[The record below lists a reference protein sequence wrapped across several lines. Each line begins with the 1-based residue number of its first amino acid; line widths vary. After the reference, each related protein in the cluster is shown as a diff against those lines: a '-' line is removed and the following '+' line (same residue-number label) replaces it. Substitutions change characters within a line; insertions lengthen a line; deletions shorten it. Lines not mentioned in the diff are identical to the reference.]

1 MIPYGHQ
8 LIDQADIDAVVKV
21 LKSEWVTTGP
31 KVGEF
36 EKALCDKVWS
46 KYATAVNSGTS
57 ALDISVRALDLP
69 PGSEVITT
77 PFTFVATSNSIL
89 YNDLKPV
96 LADIDLGTRNIN
108 PESIKK
114 KITKKTRAII
124 YVDYAGQP
132 CRIQEIKEIADRHD
146 LRLIEDACHALGA
159 EYRGKRVGSIA
170 DMTVFSFH
178 PVKHITTGEGG
189 AIATDDEDL
198 DCMLKML
205 RNHGISREPQTGG
218 KEGLDYI
225 YDVKALG
232 RNYRITDIQCALG
245 ISQIAKLES
254 FIDKRTQLANLYNR
268 ILKDVKSVETPVI
281 DKDVKHAWH
290 LYTIL
295 LKGLD
300 KNKFFRYMRGNGIGV
315 HVHYIPI
322 YKFSYYRERFKIKP
336 KEFPVTEEVFE
347 RIVTLP
353 LHPQLGDQDIGG
365 ICDRIKAYP
374 GDQS

>member
-8 LIDQADIDAVVKV
+8 FIDQADIDAVVKV
-21 LKSEWVTTGP
+21 LKSDRVTTGP
-31 KVGEF
+31 KVAEF
-36 EKALCDKVWS
+36 EKALGDKVGS
-46 KYATAVNSGTS
+46 KDATSVNSGTS
-57 ALDISVRALDLP
+57 ALDISVQALGLP

-77 PFTFVATSNSIL
+77 PFTFVATSNAIL

-96 LADIDLGTRNIN
+96 FADIDPGARNID

-114 KITKKTRAII
+114 KITKSTKAII

-132 CRIQEIKEIADRHD
+132 CRIREIKEIADDHD

-159 EYRGKRVGSIA
+159 EYRGRRVGTFA

-189 AIATDDEDL
+189 AVTTNNEDL
-198 DCMLKML
+198 DRRLKML
-205 RNHGISREPQTGG
+205 RNHGISREPPEGAE
-218 KEGLDYI
+218 EGLDYI

-232 RNYRITDIQCALG
+232 RNYRITDLQCALG

-254 FIDKRTQLANLYNR
+254 FVKKRTQLANLYNR
-268 ILKDVKSVETPVI
+268 ILKDVKSVDVPIV

-290 LYTIL
+290 LYTVL
-295 LKGLD
+295 LNGLER
-300 KNKFFRYMRGNGIGV
+300 NKFFKYMRANGIGV
-315 HVHYIPI
+315 QVHYIPI
-322 YKFSYYRERFKIKP
+322 YRFSYYRERFNIEP
-336 KEFPVTEEVFE
+336 KEFPVTEDVFK

-353 LHPQLGDQDIGG
+353 LHPQLKDQDIEL
-365 ICDRIKAYP
+365 ICDKIKAYP
-374 GDQS
+374 GNKS